1 MGSMAHAVSA
11 TYFLG
16 IMPSILLTIVLAVVC
31 IIIVKQLLKVVG
43 KMLERS
49 KIDKSLHVFIKSV
62 VKVLL
67 YFLVVLIVADSL
79 GIDVTSLI
87 AVLSVAGL
95 AVSLAVQGSL
105 SNVAGGLVILTT
117 KPFAVGDFIECGA
130 NSGVVKEIGLMSTKI
145 MTGDNK
151 KIIIPNS
158 DISGARIVNYSSE
171 GKRRVDLTFEA
182 SYDAPIETVK
192 AALAEAVKNTADALT
207 DDVFIRLSAY
217 KDSSIEYTVRVW
229 CENKDYWQVHFDLLE
244 EGKKA
249 FDRYNVELSYP
260 HMNVHMLEK

>member
-1 MGSMAHAVSA
+1 MAGA

-16 IMPSILLTIVLAVVC
+16 VMPAILLAIVLAVVC
-31 IIIVKQLLKVVG
+31 IIIARQLLKLVG
-43 KMLERS
+43 KMLEHS
-49 KIDKSLHVFIKSV
+49 KIDKSLHAFIKSV
-62 VKVLL
+62 AKVFL

-87 AVLSVAGL
+87 AVLSVVGL

-117 KPFAVGDFIECGA
+117 KPFEVGDFIECGA

-171 GKRRVDLTFEA
+171 GKRRVDLVFAA

-192 AALAEAVKNTADALT
+192 EALAEAIKNTANILESEDA
-207 DDVFIRLSAY
+207 FIRLSAY

-229 CENKDYWQVHFDLLE
+229 CDNKDYWQVYFDLLE
-244 EGKKA
+244 EGKKS
-249 FDRYNVELSYP
+249 FDRHSVEMSYP
-260 HMNVHMLEK
+260 HMNVHMLDK

>member
-1 MGSMAHAVSA
+1 MGSMAHVVSA
-11 TYFLG
+11 AYFLG

-31 IIIVKQLLKVVG
+31 IIIAKQLLKVVG

-182 SYDAPIETVK
+182 SYEAPIETVK
-192 AALAEAVKNTADALT
+192 AALAEAVKNTANALT

-249 FDRYNVELSYP
+249 FDRYDVEMSYP

>member
-31 IIIVKQLLKVVG
+31 IIIAKQLLKVVG

-171 GKRRVDLTFEA
+171 GKRFEA
-182 SYDAPIETVK
+182 SYEAPIETVK
-192 AALAEAVKNTADALT
+192 AALAEAVKNTANALT

-249 FDRYNVELSYP
+249 FDRYNVEMSYP